1 MKKRHINNRPVTVA
15 NQKTVPLTSQSR
27 YYLFLCIVI
36 LFFASIR
43 VRLRDVP
50 LERDEGEYAYAGQ
63 LILQGIAPYQL
74 AYNMK
79 FPGTYA
85 AYSIILA
92 IFGQTPAA
100 VHDGLLIVNVATIL
114 LIYLLATRI
123 FDPLAGCTA
132 STSYALL
139 SSSPSVMGFAGHATH
154 FVVLFAIASLLI
166 LLKASE
172 TKKLAHFFWSGLL
185 GGLAFL
191 MKQPGMFFPLFGG
204 LYLIWREWRRPIEWR
219 GLGRRTCSFCLGVL
233 IPLLITGLIIYKAGV
248 SKRFWFW
255 TVSYGQKYAT
265 RLSFQDG
272 IDGFWSI
279 IPAIMGPSFLIWVIA
294 GTGVFAFLWSSKA
307 RARMI
312 FVGGFL
318 LFSFLAV
325 CPGYYFREHYFI
337 LLLPAISL
345 LAGIAVSSVQQVL
358 STHGNNKVAILP
370 GIAFLV
376 AFSYA
381 VFQQRD
387 FLFLLDPIAACR
399 EVYGN
404 NPFPEALKVAD
415 YIKSHT
421 TSESRIAVL
430 GSEPE
435 IYFYSQRHSATGYI
449 YTYGLME
456 DQEYALQMQEEMI
469 HEIKTAQP
477 EFLVSVDVPTS
488 WLAQPGSP
496 QVANF
501 LTWVRKYIG
510 EQYKLVGIA
519 DILDDHTEYRWRDEL
534 TQYRPRSQFAV
545 LVYQAKGERAETPVP
560 PLNSQ

>member
-1 MKKRHINNRPVTVA
+1 MRKGHRNNRLLAVA
-15 NQKTVPLTSQSR
+15 NQETVPLTSQSR
-27 YYLFLCIVI
+27 YYVFLCIVI
-36 LFFASIR
+36 LFFAGIR
-43 VRLRDVP
+43 FRLRDVP

-63 LILQGIAPYQL
+63 QILHGIAPYQC

-85 AYSIILA
+85 AYSLILA
-92 IFGQTPAA
+92 IFGETPAA
-100 VHDGLLIVNVATIL
+100 VHYGLLLLNALTIL

-123 FDPLAGCTA
+123 FDPLAGCVA
-132 STSYALL
+132 SASYGLL

-154 FVVLFAIASLLI
+154 FVMLFAIAGLLI
-166 LLKASE
+166 LLKATE

-191 MKQPGMFFPLFGG
+191 MKQPGIFFPLFGG
-204 LYLIWREWRRPIEWR
+204 MYLIWSEWRRPIEWR
-219 GLGRRTCSFCLGVL
+219 SFGRRTGSFCLGVL
-233 IPLLITGLIIYKAGV
+233 VPLVITGLIIYKAGV
-248 SKRFWFW
+248 SKNFWFW
-255 TVSYGQKYAT
+255 TVSYGRKYAT
-265 RLSFQDG
+265 RLNFQDG
-272 IDGFWSI
+272 IDGFWSV

-294 GTGVFAFLWSSKA
+294 GTGIFAFIWSSNV

-312 FVGGFL
+312 FVSGFL

-345 LAGIAVSSVQQVL
+345 LAGIAVSSIQQGFYIR
-358 STHGNNKVAILP
+358 GNKKLAILP
-370 GIAFLV
+370 GVVFLV
-376 AFSYA
+376 AFFHS
-381 VFQQRD
+381 VFGQRN
-387 FLFLLDPIAACR
+387 FLFRLDPIAACR

-415 YIKSHT
+415 YIKSQT
-421 TSESRIAVL
+421 MPEARIAVL

-435 IYFYSQRHSATGYI
+435 IYFYSQRRSATGYI

-456 DQEYALQMQEEMI
+456 DQEYALRMQEEMI
-469 HEIKTAQP
+469 HEIETAHP

-496 QVANF
+496 QVVKF
-501 LTWVRKYIG
+501 LTWARKYIG
-510 EQYKLVGIA
+510 GQYELVGIA
-519 DILDDHTEYRWRDEL
+519 DILDDHTEYRWNDDVTEY
-534 TQYRPRSQFAV
+534 QPRSQFAV
-545 LVYQAKGERAETPVP
+545 LVYQSKLARAGRPS
-560 PLNSQ
+560 LH